1 MAAIER
7 TSTATLDAN
16 GGVDHG
22 AHGSHDPSC
31 TCPPYAVKSTCGK
44 RPNMED
50 TYALCPN
57 ICELPMSPMSHDYAD
72 KLPHRIAGQFESH
85 AHEFPREQAA
95 AAAEAAAAAAAAS
108 GAVPRQPGSQ
118 LPPPQQPAADTALQQ
133 HRQEQRQQHA
143 AGPSEQRRQPGAP
156 AAEPSAVLFAG
167 AAALQAP
174 LAVPDGEHS
183 VSSMSSSSD
192 GGGVMSVEKL
202 HFFGVYDGHGGI
214 EASQHCAQRLHY
226 HLSKAVAGMA
236 SMWLLNSAGEEAA
249 GPWNPEVR
257 TERGRGHSL
266 VCVHA
271 CVANAV
277 AVAVCQ
283 QCGVADMLLRVRV
296 CCSAWHQVRFSPL
309 DTARVD
315 DSSPGECFLTA
326 TSSTDEAVAAAVAGE
341 QLPPGSAPPSAA
353 SSAGACSLSGLSS
366 SNASSMAAAPAAA
379 GGAPAVV
386 PADKASAAGA
396 EQQQQPAQ
404 PGREYGRSI
413 SAASGATMGSG
424 SNDGEL
430 DSNEGSGGDSSD
442 ASAASFSGMM
452 EEVLRDA
459 FIKTDEEFSDSGLQ
473 AGLVG
478 STAVVAL
485 VGTHRVWIA
494 NCGEHRTRRPACPAA
509 MSGGWMSAQ
518 CTQRQCCADCA
529 TAAAAATAAAVVC
542 R

>member
-1 MAAIER
+1 MRACPASTRPPDPVGVCLALEGRLNSADGREALAGALRQASGEGRGQCSRSSGGGGGGAIAAAEEGAEEGGLPPVPKCLSSQSHQLSGDCLSAFGASAGAHADDEALPACSSSRCGLAGGACSCPADCECGARVGRPGSESLSQQHTLLHPPCKSPDKGQGASSSSGRGPPASSSAGGAAAAAQRPLVMAAIER

-266 VCVHA
+266 
-271 CVANAV
+271 
-277 AVAVCQ
+277 
-283 QCGVADMLLRVRV
+283 
-296 CCSAWHQVRFSPL
+296 
-309 DTARVD
+309 
-315 DSSPGECFLTA
+315 EI
-326 TSSTDEAVAAAVAGE
+326 
-341 QLPPGSAPPSAA
+341 
-353 SSAGACSLSGLSS
+353 
-366 SNASSMAAAPAAA
+366 
-379 GGAPAVV
+379 
-386 PADKASAAGA
+386 
-396 EQQQQPAQ
+396 
-404 PGREYGRSI
+404 GR
-413 SAASGATMGSG
+413 AH
-424 SNDGEL
+424 
-430 DSNEGSGGDSSD
+430 
-442 ASAASFSGMM
+442 
-452 EEVLRDA
+452 V
-459 FIKTDEEFSDSGLQ
+459 
-473 AGLVG
+473 
-478 STAVVAL
+478 
-485 VGTHRVWIA
+485 
-494 NCGEHRTRRPACPAA
+494 
-509 MSGGWMSAQ
+509 
-518 CTQRQCCADCA
+518 
-529 TAAAAATAAAVVC
+529 
-542 R
+542 